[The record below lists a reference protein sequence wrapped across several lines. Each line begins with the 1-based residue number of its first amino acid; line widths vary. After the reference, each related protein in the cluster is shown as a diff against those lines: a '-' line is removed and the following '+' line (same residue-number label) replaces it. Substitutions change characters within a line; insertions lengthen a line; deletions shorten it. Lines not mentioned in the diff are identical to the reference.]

1 MFASRVSELLCN
13 YNILHLLHVA
23 HVVIMVYYD
32 VLIFPTLIQLPISY
46 KIVRQIQCKKT
57 KPWNIS
63 KPAPNIKRFYKKWY
77 YQMNSKHALFS

>member
-1 MFASRVSELLCN
+1 MFTSRDSELLCN

-23 HVVIMVYYD
+23 HDVIMDYFD

-46 KIVRQIQCKKT
+46 KIVRPIQCKEKT

-63 KPAPNIKRFYKKWY
+63 KPAPAPVKDSIKNELSNE
-77 YQMNSKHALFS
+77 Q